1 MATAFTFGA
10 LGDIISLCQ
19 LSIQLSRA
27 LSSSRGSP
35 KQYQD
40 LRKDLDQFIRSLSEV
55 IATFQGYEASPIL
68 DTLNRVSTEIA
79 EECGTLVQETLDRVT
94 NRYDASLSSG
104 KSQGRLKDGLKKLEW
119 AIRERDKVSEL
130 QEKLVRDSARLSMLA
145 SLAAIKSSRADNGTI
160 QTRIKATEELLSRI
174 VEDHRLSVQ
183 TQIQDSSSG
192 QSHALQLGIM
202 NDHLMNQ
209 QESICP
215 DPCRNEPV
223 VLEDALG
230 NILEINWGL
239 IHHWEFFYKFL
250 EHQFEGLRGYEMV
263 VERSFMLEDGL
274 SGAQISQEVPWKA
287 AVREGM
293 KINMIMVFKRNVWS
307 TSYLCPACKTTCCDD
322 RGSRS
327 QCESRLCGLPVNIS
341 EVSGVRWR
349 HEAIVEIGSLSRTVR
364 GETQQI
370 TEHPKAFRRVRFLQG
385 HHPLAD
391 PSKLPEYYSHLSQES
406 FNRYFEQAVNQAEG
420 EIVCDEFF

>member
-1 MATAFTFGA
+1 MATTFTFGA

-19 LSIQLSRA
+19 LSIQLSTA
-27 LSSSRGSP
+27 LSSSRGSS

-40 LRKDLDQFIRSLSEV
+40 LRKDLDQFISSLSEV
-55 IATFQGYEASPIL
+55 IATFQGYEVSPIL

-79 EECGTLVQETLDRVT
+79 EECGILVQETLDRVT

-119 AIRERDKVSEL
+119 AIRERDK
-130 QEKLVRDSARLSMLA
+130 
-145 SLAAIKSSRADNGTI
+145 
-160 QTRIKATEELLSRI
+160 ATEELLSRI
-174 VEDHRLSVQ
+174 AEDHRLSVQ

-202 NDHLMNQ
+202 NDHLVNQ

-406 FNRYFEQAVNQAEG
+406 FNRYFEQAANQAEG